1 MIWQCF
7 VNSINCYS
15 KSQNITMIQ
24 NLKNTT
30 DVNLND
36 RERDILRSIVNLYIA
51 NASPVGSRKLSKF
64 IENHLSISPATIRNV
79 MGDLEDMQL
88 VTHPHTSAGRIPTD
102 KGYRFYVDYLLQMEK
117 LTEHEQKAIGTL
129 NDEKKD
135 SDTILKETSKLLGIL
150 SKYLAVVRIPTMKSV
165 KVRKIELIK
174 LSSTHILVVLAL
186 QSNIVNTVTL
196 EARFEIKD
204 SHLTKIANSLNEKI
218 AGKEIEEL
226 KIIFSELITDIDTIE
241 KPLIRLFIDS
251 IDKIFDLKSTNNK
264 LFTSG
269 TQNLLELPEFEDI
282 SRVKSVIE
290 LVENED
296 IIIHLL
302 DNIPNKNDMQVYI
315 GSEIG
320 EKQLS
325 DYSLIISNYSLDNN
339 GVGLIGLIGPK
350 RMQYNK
356 MLPLVKIVSELLS
369 GK

>member
-1 MIWQCF
+1 
-7 VNSINCYS
+7 
-15 KSQNITMIQ
+15 MIQ
-24 NLKNTT
+24 NLKNYK
-30 DVNLND
+30 DINLND

-79 MGDLEDMQL
+79 MGDLEDMEL

-117 LTEHEQKAIGTL
+117 LTEQEHKVIG
-129 NDEKKD
+129 NFSEEGRD

-150 SKYLAVVRIPTMKSV
+150 SKYLALVRIPTIKDVIV
-165 KVRKIELIK
+165 KKIELIK

-196 EARFEIKD
+196 EARFEVKD
-204 SHLTKIANSLNEKI
+204 SHLAKISRTLNERI
-218 AGKEIEEL
+218 SGKEITHL
-226 KIIFSELITDIDTIE
+226 RTNFSELVTDIDNDV
-241 KPLIRLFIDS
+241 KPLIRLFLGS
-251 IDKIFDLKSTNNK
+251 ADKIFDLKSTNNK

-282 SRVKSVIE
+282 SKVKSVIE

-302 DNIPNKNDMQVYI
+302 DNIPDKKEMQVYI

-320 EKQLS
+320 EKSLS
-325 DYSLIISNYSLDNN
+325 DYSLIISNYNLADNSS
-339 GVGLIGLIGPK
+339 GVIGLIGPK